1 MQLPPSIDHSRRE
14 AKLPYVERIHSSITQ
29 RPKEQKVFKEFRNRR
44 TTSAEDGWQVVV
56 PGEWGKALIGSFG
69 GFI

>member
-1 MQLPPSIDHSRRE
+1 IAHPRRE
-14 AKLPYVERIHSSITQ
+14 AELPWVERIHSSITQ
-29 RPKEQKVFKEFRNRR
+29 RPKEQKAFEEFRSRR

>member
-29 RPKEQKVFKEFRNRR
+29 RPKEQKVFEEFRNRR

-56 PGEWGKALIGSFG
+56 PGEWGKVLIGSFG
-69 GFI
+69 EFI